1 MQRQKY
7 NLCKYTVNIQQSCTD
22 QYFLILRTKIMMCN
36 VKGVSHDDMVILF
49 AKQETK
55 KESKYWT

>member
-1 MQRQKY
+1 
-7 NLCKYTVNIQQSCTD
+7 
-22 QYFLILRTKIMMCN
+22 MCN
-36 VKGVSHDDMVILF
+36 VKGVAHDDMVILF